1 MGLFRELPD
10 SSHKDRN
17 ADFGELLNLFCP
29 LQWLLGCRVFTII
42 RKLLVF
48 KATSELGHGNKASK
62 NLTKLTVLIEIQL
75 FLLNKC
81 TSDFYKPL
89 VNFQSYEKVDFNN
102 FTSVMNACMEWWLF
116 RGPYSTSP
124 TDVTLKSLHFLMP
137 GLELKEDNFQQ
148 KVLGKKQ
155 APAEHNRERRK
166 KDRI

>member
-1 MGLFRELPD
+1 MAAGLP
-10 SSHKDRN
+10 
-17 ADFGELLNLFCP
+17 
-29 LQWLLGCRVFTII
+29 VFTII
-42 RKLLVF
+42 RKLLAF

-62 NLTKLTVLIEIQL
+62 NLTKLTVLIEIHL

-89 VNFQSYEKVDFNN
+89 VNFRIMKRLILTILPMLLMLVWSGGFSEVH
-102 FTSVMNACMEWWLF
+102 TPPV
-116 RGPYSTSP
+116 P
-124 TDVTLKSLHFLMP
+124 DVTLKSLHFLMP